1 MSNLRN
7 SVQLIGY
14 LGIDPEVK
22 ELPNGTKMAK
32 VRMATTESYRNKKGE
47 FIDTTY
53 WHSIIGWDFVAE
65 RMIKQMKK
73 GLEVAVQG
81 KLTQRSY
88 DDKNGIKRY
97 VTEVRVASF
106 IMLDKA
112 ARKNSST
119 APLDVAPE
127 KEEAMPF

>member
-1 MSNLRN
+1 MNNLRN
-7 SVQLIGY
+7 SVQLIGH

-47 FIDTTY
+47 FVDTTY

-88 DDKNGIKRY
+88 EDKNGIKRY
-97 VTEVRVASF
+97 VAEVKITNF
-106 IMLDKA
+106 IMMDKT
-112 ARKNSST
+112 ARKNGST